1 MVALFRVCPR
11 VFISLLFVAVIVPG
25 VGIAGSGNEAT
36 FRLGLQVPT
45 ICRIDVRDA
54 AASSLP
60 PAMAAATAEEFCN
73 APAGYRVVAV
83 HQPAPS
89 GEVIWFDYGGQRIRA
104 SAGGMTTLAEE
115 PTAAHRVRSFA
126 IISTVSEGTAIGNV
140 ALQIVPR

>member
-1 MVALFRVCPR
+1 
-11 VFISLLFVAVIVPG
+11 
-25 VGIAGSGNEAT
+25 
-36 FRLGLQVPT
+36 
-45 ICRIDVRDA
+45 
-54 AASSLP
+54 
-60 PAMAAATAEEFCN
+60 MAAATAEEFCN
-73 APAGYRVVAV
+73 APAGYRVVVV